1 MGVGVGGWGERE
13 RERKKVSETT
23 THAWQLSLTGDTLF
37 TDAPCSHDT
46 KREREKPSK
55 HYISLSTSLQHCYM
69 VDENQNTFKC
79 NTSQMDKFVLITQ
92 RPDGQVR
99 TDNSKARWTSSY

>member
-1 MGVGVGGWGERE
+1 MGVRKRE
-13 RERKKVSETT
+13 REKEKESDTT

-46 KREREKPSK
+46 EREKPSK
-55 HYISLSTSLQHCYM
+55 HYVSLSTSLQHCYM
-69 VDENQNTFKC
+69 VDENQNTFKY
-79 NTSQMDKFVLITQ
+79 NTSQTDRFVLITQ

-99 TDNSKARWTSSY
+99 TDNPKARWTSSY